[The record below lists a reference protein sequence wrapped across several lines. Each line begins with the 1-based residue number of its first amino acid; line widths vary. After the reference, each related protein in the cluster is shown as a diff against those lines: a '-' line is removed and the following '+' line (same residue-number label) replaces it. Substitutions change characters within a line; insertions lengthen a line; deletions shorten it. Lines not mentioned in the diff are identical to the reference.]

1 MTETG
6 LCELPSLVSIVM
18 QLPVQQPSKY
28 REPKYMAH
36 LAQKQNLKVSAQ
48 IIGSSEKR
56 ITEFVTKDSPNII

>member
-6 LCELPSLVSIVM
+6 LCKLPSLVSIVM

-48 IIGSSEKR
+48 IIEVAKN
-56 ITEFVTKDSPNII
+56 E